1 MKIKKLGV
9 LLIGTILVF
18 GMETSTALADSNFS
32 TNDEKK
38 VNSMIIRGYVESDL
52 DNNAPIYYSD
62 FAPYLDEAI
71 PTSFPENKIN
81 GIESAYPSVR
91 NQNPYGTCWAFSSI
105 GLAEFD
111 LINDGLEDKSVDFS
125 ELQLAYFTYNSVL
138 DSLGGTKGDSAV
150 YHSNNTSTSFLNAGG
165 NYAWATRRMSQWV
178 GTVNESIVPYAKAE
192 SGELDSSYAYDYDVA
207 HLQNAY
213 RVNIK
218 SQPDEVK
225 KQIMEHGAVGVTYSH
240 HYGGMQ
246 YITNSYYDDSS
257 TWGNAGG
264 HAVMIVGWDDDYSI
278 DNLSKD
284 AKPASKGA
292 WLVRNSWGS
301 GDFDYF
307 WMSYETASLN
317 DTAWVLDFDEN
328 DGYDNNYQIDG
339 GLETGVDKSYKNV
352 ANVFHVS
359 KKDDVDYEILK
370 AVSLSFLYTANVG
383 YEINIYT
390 DLADEMNPISGT
402 KSATVSGRTGYA
414 GYYTIPLDDEVKLTP
429 GSTYSV
435 VVSMDQ
441 AAMEFEEARSTKVDP
456 SDSSSPYVWE
466 CKVSDNYNNDHTSF
480 YDGHYGGVTRWNVSP
495 WGNYRIKAFTSN
507 ANNESV
513 KHSIEYNLDGG
524 ENNKDN
530 PTSYEENNDEIA
542 LKDPVKA
549 GYKFLGWYTDNT
561 FKNHITM
568 IPANSTQDYKL
579 YAKWEKEITMD
590 DIAYQNR
597 KALPDGEYL
606 ITSYMNSS
614 YGFDV
619 CNGSISDSANVQLY
633 VINNSDAQAW
643 KVTHDSKG
651 YITFTNVKSGK
662 VLDIK
667 NGRASNFVNVQQYSY
682 NGSSAQKWIAIKN
695 TDGSF
700 RIVSAIN
707 KDFCLDLNYAQVNN
721 GSNIQI
727 YSSNNTNAQKWTFQS
742 TCKLDRLAKIN
753 KNVIPDGKY
762 TINSAINDSFV
773 LDVKYASRDDGANVD
788 LYKENGTNAQVWQVT
803 HDSKGYMTITNVNS
817 GKVLDVQNGLSQDG
831 VNIWQYKSNNTKAQ
845 KWVAVKDSKGN
856 VQIISALNENMRLDL
871 KYANVSNGANIQL
884 YSSNGSMAQSWKF
897 VRFDYSDFLAKT
909 NRDVITNGNYIIRSA
924 INKNYVLDVSGGS
937 MANGGNVQLYE
948 NNMTLAQRWNISHD
962 EKGYLTILNVKS
974 GKALDVHYAS
984 ATNNS
989 NIQQYQSNGT
999 KAQKWIA
1006 IKKSNGSI
1014 KLVSALNTNM
1024 CVDLKYALITNTQ
1037 NIHLYEDNNSN
1048 AQGWLFDKK

>member
-1 MKIKKLGV
+1 MKTKKICIVLLVLGV
-9 LLIGTILVF
+9 LL
-18 GMETSTALADSNFS
+18 DSN
-32 TNDEKK
+32 TVLAYNKGVDKDI
-38 VNSMIIRGYVESDL
+38 MAAGGYVESDL
-52 DNNAPIYYSD
+52 DTNAPIYDSD
-62 FAPYLDEAI
+62 FAPYSDEVV
-71 PTSFPENKIN
+71 PTFFPENKIN

-125 ELQLAYFTYNSVL
+125 ELQLAYFTYNSVQ
-138 DSLGGTKGDSAV
+138 DPLGGTEGDSAV

-278 DNLSKD
+278 DNFSKD
-284 AKPASKGA
+284 AKPTSKGA

-359 KKDDVDYEILK
+359 KKDGVDYEILK

-414 GYYTIPLDDEVKLTP
+414 GYYTIPLDDEVKLTL

-507 ANNESV
+507 VTNNIV
-513 KHSIEYNLDGG
+513 THSIKYNLDGG

-530 PTSYEENNDEIA
+530 PISYEENNMEIP
-542 LKDPVKA
+542 LKNPVRT
-549 GYKFLGWYTDNT
+549 GYTFKGWYTDNN
-561 FKNHITM
+561 FNNLINV
-568 IPANSTQDYKL
+568 IPANSTQDYLL
-579 YAKWEKEITMD
+579 YAKWEKEIVID
-590 DIAYQNR
+590 DIANQNR
-597 KALPDGEYL
+597 NVLADGEYIML
-606 ITSYMNSS
+606 SSLNSL
-614 YGFDV
+614 YGIDV
-619 CNGSISDSANVQLY
+619 SGGALNDYANVQLY
-633 VINNSDAQAW
+633 MINNTDAQAW
-643 KVTHDSKG
+643 NVKHDSKG

-662 VLDIK
+662 ALDLF
-667 NGRASNFVNVQQYSY
+667 NGKAENGSNVQQYS
-682 NGSSAQKWIAIKN
+682 NGEGNSQKWIAIKN
-695 TDGSF
+695 GDGTYT
-700 RIVSAIN
+700 IVSALN
-707 KDFCLDLNYAQVNN
+707 ENLCLDLNGGAIIN
-721 GSNIQI
+721 GNNIQI
-727 YSSNNTNAQKWTFQS
+727 YTKNGTNAQKWILRDTS
-742 TCKLDRLAKIN
+742 KMDRLAATNRNTIS
-753 KNVIPDGKY
+753 GGEY
-762 TINSAINDSFV
+762 TINSSINNNYV
-773 LDVKYASRDDGANVD
+773 LDVSGGSKADRGNVN
-788 LYKENGTNAQVWQVT
+788 LYKENGTNAQVWKIT
-803 HDSKGYMTITNVNS
+803 HDSKGYMIITNINS
-817 GKVLDVQNGLSQDG
+817 GKVLEVQNGLQQNET
-831 VNIWQYKSNNTKAQ
+831 NIWQNKLNNSKAQ
-845 KWVAVKDSKGN
+845 KWIAVKTSNGN

-871 KYANVSNGANIQL
+871 KNAKVSNGANIQL
-884 YSSNGSMAQSWKF
+884 YSNNGSMAQMWKF
-897 VRFDYSDFLAKT
+897 VKFDYLDYMAKT
-909 NRDVITNGNYIIRSA
+909 NRNVIVNGSYIIRSV

-937 MANGGNVQLYE
+937 MSNGGNVQLYE
-948 NNMTLAQRWNISHD
+948 NNMTLAQRWNVSHD

-974 GKALDVHYAS
+974 GKALDVHS
-984 ATNNS
+984 AMAQNNS
-989 NIQQYQSNGT
+989 NIQQYDSNGT

-1006 IKKSNGSI
+1006 LRKTDGSI
-1014 KLVSALNTNM
+1014 KLVSALNRNM
-1024 CVDLKYALITNTQ
+1024 CVDLTYALITNAQ
-1037 NIHLYEDNNSN
+1037 NIQLYEDNNSN
-1048 AQGWLFDKK
+1048 AQGWYFDKK